1 MATRAPH
8 PLYLQVSEAHR
19 WAGPLSELLPAL
31 RPRAWKLAARCN
43 EQDRA
48 ADRDWAWVV
57 LPGGAIVG
65 LRIRGEL
72 GMRHEV
78 RIARQEKPEGERAT
92 AAWEREV
99 ATFLKHFGIVELDG
113 ETPAGPDRCWWR
125 QPPHP
130 NDVAKGVAAVRF
142 IRLLHGEIR
151 PGVARC
157 HDCLLETGEI
167 HEIEW
172 MPGARIEGQRCMNH
186 ATAAGRRYVEQRL
199 LERVR

>member
-78 RIARQEKPEGERAT
+78 RIARQEKPEAERAT

-99 ATFLKHFGIVELDG
+99 ATFLRHFGIVELDG
-113 ETPAGPDRCWWR
+113 ETPADPEGWWR
-125 QPPHP
+125 EPPHR
-130 NDVAKGVAAVRF
+130 NDVAKGIAAVRL
-142 IRLLHGEIR
+142 IQLRAGEIR